1 MSTSTGQPAVHAFT
15 SLRDFYAHAL
25 AIEQEAAQR
34 YQELAQQMVLHHNPA
49 VAETFERLARLE
61 ADHAERIAKAA
72 PDVDTSTIPS
82 WEYRWEGVESPEA
95 TDYAHAHYLMTPFH
109 ALELALVNERRAL
122 AFFQAVARSTPNHE
136 IARLADEFARDEQS
150 HVAHVEAALAR
161 AERPSVGFDHD
172 WDEPREID

>member
-1 MSTSTGQPAVHAFT
+1 MSTAQPGVHAFT

-25 AIEQEAAQR
+25 AIEQEAAHR
-34 YQELAQQMVLHHNPA
+34 YHDLARQMTLHHNPA

-61 ADHAERIAKAA
+61 ADHAAQIAAAA
-72 PDVDTSTIPS
+72 PDVDTSTIPA

-109 ALELALVNERRAL
+109 ALELALQNERRAL
-122 AFFQAVARSTPNHE
+122 AFFEAVARSTPNHE
-136 IARLADEFARDEQS
+136 IARLASDFANDERT

-161 AERPSVGFDHD
+161 AERPSAGFDHD
-172 WDEPREID
+172 WDEPRGLD